1 MAAENS
7 ANEYFVIRG
16 IPKQLRTADL
26 RHFFSDALEAAIFQ
40 TFHFKHRPEIDAYK
54 GPDIRVE
61 GNERQNLNG
70 PGCCCVVAVLSASG
84 QDFLEEYQGVQW
96 FDRGGNVLEASIW
109 IEPVFSDPL
118 NAYSEAV
125 RKILVKGDSGVPA
138 ALSTNTPSCI
148 SALRT
153 LSELRPPSGLPQGNV
168 GTPQKTIMKMIQ
180 ECRIPPSV
188 VKKLNLKFTGVR
200 KPQYGNVPMDYG
212 TVVIPGVKRNWYRRQ
227 PRIPLIHP
235 KDTRIAIN
243 SQEHDEEGDDLD
255 EDESREDHDAE
266 EWERHEALHAHE
278 DIDGQ
283 ERAKDRLFEQVT
295 IWLVVKHNHSR
306 F

>member
-180 ECRIPPSV
+180 ESKKTSIWQCPDGLWNSCNPWCQEKLVSTSTQNTINPPERYPHSY
-188 VKKLNLKFTGVR
+188 KFT
-200 KPQYGNVPMDYG
+200 
-212 TVVIPGVKRNWYRRQ
+212 
-227 PRIPLIHP
+227 
-235 KDTRIAIN
+235 
-243 SQEHDEEGDDLD
+243 
-255 EDESREDHDAE
+255 
-266 EWERHEALHAHE
+266 
-278 DIDGQ
+278 
-283 ERAKDRLFEQVT
+283 RAR
-295 IWLVVKHNHSR
+295 
-306 F
+306 